1 MERISK
7 FRAVLLMVF
16 FAMVIC
22 FYSFRLYTMQII
34 ETDGNTDNTATYTTL
49 TRVKAARGDILDRN
63 GNVLV
68 GNRASYDL
76 VFNHYVIKSA
86 DNTNDHLY
94 KLIQKCHE
102 LGISYQD
109 HFPVSLT
116 EPFEYTLKT
125 QSASWQNHFKSFMVD
140 RELDSD
146 MSAPL
151 LVQTLRERYKIP
163 EGWSAAEA
171 RAVIAL
177 RYEFDLRGITNL
189 SNYIF
194 IEDVSEEDLSTLLEL
209 NIPGLMVESSTVREY
224 YTTYAAHILGSVG
237 AIDAD
242 EWSYYDEL
250 GYAMDAFVGKSG
262 FEAAFE
268 EDLHAVDG
276 TRVDVV
282 DKDGTIISQYYANVR
297 DPETGKV
304 IGSQEPVAGNNVETT
319 IDLKL
324 QIAAEDALAEVMQR
338 LCDPN
343 LNTKGEGLDAE
354 GAAVIVMEVKTGDI
368 LAMASYP
375 TFDLS
380 TLNDNY
386 AAIEQADF
394 APLFN
399 RALSAAYP
407 PGSTYKMVTLISAY
421 NNGKG
426 NLDRIIHDDM
436 VFTKYDS
443 FRPSCL
449 LWKTNRASHGDCDC
463 VYALEVSCN
472 YFFYVLGD
480 ELTIS
485 QLDYTAKM
493 MGLGEPT
500 GQELPEVLGHRSN
513 PESKAAQYT
522 GTQAQFF
529 TGDRILTAI
538 GQSENRF
545 TPMQLCVYASTLA
558 NRGTRMKATF
568 LNRVVSADYT
578 TLVRENVP
586 VVVSTYEI
594 CDDAYIGYM
603 QGMRAVIAGQYGTG
617 RNAFGGNKDSIYDT
631 NGLWP
636 YKDILVCAKTGTA
649 ETFKDRSDN
658 GAYICF
664 APMEDPEIAIC
675 VYGER
680 VAHGSTLAEVAEAV
694 LRIYFDLG
702 DAGDTTALENKLS

>member
-7 FRAVLLMVF
+7 FRAVLLMLF
-16 FAMVIC
+16 FVVIIC
-22 FYSFRLYTMQII
+22 FYSFRLYSLQII
-34 ETDGNTDNTATYTTL
+34 KTDGNTDNTATYTTL

-63 GNVLV
+63 GNILV

-86 DNTNDHLY
+86 DNTNEHLY
-94 KLIQKCHE
+94 KLIKKCQE
-102 LGISYQD
+102 LGIAYVD
-109 HFPVSLT
+109 HFPVST
-116 EPFEYTLKT
+116 TQPFEYTLKT
-125 QSASWQNHFKSFMVD
+125 QSTSWQNHFKSFMVD

-146 MSAPL
+146 ISAPL

-163 EGWSAAEA
+163 EEWSQEDA

-194 IEDVSEEDLSTLLEL
+194 IKDVSEEDLSTLLEL
-209 NIPGLMVESSTVREY
+209 NIPGLMPESSTVREY

-242 EWSYYDEL
+242 EWDYYDEL
-250 GYAMDAFVGKSG
+250 GYAMDAYVGKSG

-297 DPETGKV
+297 DPETGEI
-304 IGSQEPVAGNNVETT
+304 IGREEPVAGNNVETT
-319 IDLKL
+319 IDLEL
-324 QIAAEDALAEVMQR
+324 QIAAEDALATVMQR
-338 LCDPN
+338 LRDPN
-343 LNTKGEGLDAE
+343 QNTSGEGLDAE

-380 TLNDNY
+380 TLNENY

-407 PGSTYKMVTLISAY
+407 PGSTYKMVTLIAAY

-436 VFTKYDS
+436 VFTKYEGFS
-443 FRPSCL
+443 PSCL

-480 ELTIS
+480 EVTIA
-485 QLDYTAKM
+485 QLDETAKYL
-493 MGLGEPT
+493 GLGEPT

-513 PESKAAQYT
+513 PESKAQEYT

-568 LNRVVSADYT
+568 LNRVVSSDYT
-578 TLVRENVP
+578 TLIRENIP
-586 VVVSTYEI
+586 VVVSTFDI

-617 RNAFGGNKDSIYDT
+617 RNAFGGNKDSASDS

-636 YKDILVCAKTGTA
+636 YEDILVCAKTGTA

-664 APMEDPEIAIC
+664 APMDDPEIAIC

-702 DAGDTTALENKLS
+702 DAGDTAAYENKLS